1 MKTALLAQN
10 EALEARTLNP
20 SVGKSMLPLS
30 HSVTFPVDVDGA
42 MYPICCVE
50 VVPSDSYKINNELLL
65 RQLQPLKVPV
75 MTKYTLNTAYFYCSN
90 RLGYKK
96 WSMFADQA
104 NRGRSDVD
112 YTFEL
117 PRMAN
122 YKISDSGQEP
132 GPDKY
137 SLVNSNGDD
146 ITYANQ
152 LHTYLDISM
161 NQ

>member
-10 EALEARTLNP
+10 EALEARQLNP
-20 SVGKSMLPLS
+20 NVGKSMLPLS
-30 HSVTFPVDVDGA
+30 HSVTFPVDVEGA

-50 VVPSDSYKINNELLL
+50 VVPSDSYKISNEILL

-104 NRGRSDVD
+104 NRGRS
-112 YTFEL
+112 
-117 PRMAN
+117 
-122 YKISDSGQEP
+122 SGL
-132 GPDKY
+132 
-137 SLVNSNGDD
+137 SD
-146 ITYANQ
+146 IT
-152 LHTYLDISM
+152 
-161 NQ
+161 